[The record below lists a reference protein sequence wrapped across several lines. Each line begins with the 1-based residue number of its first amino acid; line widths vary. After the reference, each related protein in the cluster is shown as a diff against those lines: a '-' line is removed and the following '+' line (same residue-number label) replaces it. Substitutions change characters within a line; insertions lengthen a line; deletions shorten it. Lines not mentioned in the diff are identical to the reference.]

1 MLFYYKHL
9 DAFKNRLK
17 IEKKKEKIEEIKPQA
32 EAPVLYIYNWK

>member
-17 IEKKKEKIEEIKPQA
+17 IEKKKKEKIEEIKPQA
-32 EAPVLYIYNWK
+32 EASVLYIYD

>member
-17 IEKKKEKIEEIKPQA
+17 IEKKIEEIKPQA
-32 EAPVLYIYNWK
+32 EASVLYIYD